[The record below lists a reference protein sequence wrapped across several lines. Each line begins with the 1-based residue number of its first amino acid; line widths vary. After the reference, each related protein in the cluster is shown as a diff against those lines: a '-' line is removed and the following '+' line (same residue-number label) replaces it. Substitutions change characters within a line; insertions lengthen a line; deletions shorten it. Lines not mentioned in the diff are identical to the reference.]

1 MSKKIGIT
9 LIVIALVI
17 CIAYAII
24 CVTTFEECPVA
35 TTKPSSIVEKEYKA
49 ELIYNSLMYNTGAYE
64 YSIQAYVNI
73 DMITEGETLTDRA
86 ARKQQ
91 SKDAIGQIK
100 ADFES
105 RGYQIDVSEDYFV
118 SAIIAS
124 YESYDELALSNDE
137 TGYDMPS
144 STAKTYKGLFYN
156 DIVSE
161 RTTAFES
168 EEGTVLNKA
177 EDYLNEIDGIAK
189 GDVSLVFNY
198 GTMYKTS
205 TIASDADQIYKLTDD
220 ETGISTNIHEFRM
233 TDGNR
238 ARVIT
243 LVQHT
248 PNSYTWYLSVVVI
261 TLLLA
266 GIIILIKGAK
276 RSK

>member
-1 MSKKIGIT
+1 MSKRIGIT

-17 CIAYAII
+17 CISYAII
-24 CVTTFEECPVA
+24 CITTFEECPIE

-64 YSIQAYVNI
+64 YSIQAYVNV
-73 DMITEGETLTDRA
+73 DMITEGVSIAERA

-91 SKDAIGQIK
+91 SKDAISSIK
-100 ADFES
+100 EDFEK
-105 RGYQIDVSEDYFV
+105 RGYKIEKSEDYFV
-118 SAIIAS
+118 SATIAY
-124 YESYDELALSNDE
+124 YESYDELAFSSGE
-137 TGYDMPS
+137 TGYDYHK
-144 STAKTYKGLFYN
+144 STAKSYNGLLYN

-161 RTTAFES
+161 RTTVFAES
-168 EEGTVLNKA
+168 EGTVLNYA
-177 EDYLNEIDGIAK
+177 EKLLNEIDGIFD

-198 GTMYKTS
+198 GTMYKT
-205 TIASDADQIYKLTDD
+205 TAIASDADQIYKLTDE

-248 PNSYTWYLSVVVI
+248 PNSYTWYLSVLVVS
-261 TLLLA
+261 LLLA
-266 GIIILIKGAK
+266 GIIILAKGIK

>member
-73 DMITEGETLTDRA
+73 DMITEGEALTDRA

-91 SKDAIGQIK
+91 SKDAISQIK

-124 YESYDELALSNDE
+124 YESYDELALSSGE

-266 GIIILIKGAK
+266 GIIIIIKGAK